1 MPQKKIDNVMA
12 SNKLMELTKI
22 RDAEAELQAEDLIF
36 ILI

>member
-12 SNKLMELTKI
+12 SNKLMELPKI
-22 RDAEAELQAEDLIF
+22 RDAEAELQAEDLIL